1 MVCPNIKK
9 CRRMKCALHSGP
21 NRRTAELERIAGKA
35 YGRNPAG
42 ETWPENS
49 FKGGLFFSGVLFS
62 SDVVYVVCTF
72 VCARGVGKKLPATCC
87 MRPACQNAKNVDY
100 LTIYVP
106 PGRQNNRP

>member
-1 MVCPNIKK
+1 MRYILVPTDVPLNLKG
-9 CRRMKCALHSGP
+9 L
-21 NRRTAELERIAGKA
+21 LGKQEWFIFLVV
-35 YGRNPAG
+35 Y
-42 ETWPENS
+42 
-49 FKGGLFFSGVLFS
+49 FFSGVLFS

>member
-1 MVCPNIKK
+1 
-9 CRRMKCALHSGP
+9 
-21 NRRTAELERIAGKA
+21 
-35 YGRNPAG
+35 
-42 ETWPENS
+42 
-49 FKGGLFFSGVLFS
+49 LFS